1 MALRVLT
8 WLVSLAVHITLT
20 LMMLLPTGSAA
31 LEEGSGHD
39 AMVVEQG
46 IALEGLVKLG
56 EDEVSVEPVEA
67 PPVSAAQPV
76 PDELKQIQDQQVITS
91 TAGAEQEDIN
101 KPQKEVVDQPEPP
114 KVAALEQE
122 NVIVQHES
130 SGAEKK
136 GGDTTVQLAYMGKL
150 RSHLERSK
158 VNPRTQLTGTAVVRF
173 KVGPTG
179 GLISREIVTSSG
191 SKVLDDAALAS
202 IDKASPFPPMPKD
215 LQRDDIEISVPFKFS
230 VR

>member
-8 WLVSLAVHITLT
+8 WLVSLTVHIALA
-20 LMMLLPTGSAA
+20 LLMLLPTGSAA

-46 IALEGLVKLG
+46 IALEGLAKLG

-67 PPVSAAQPV
+67 PPASAAQPV

-136 GGDTTVQLAYMGKL
+136 GGDTTAQLAYMGKL

-173 KVGPTG
+173 KVAPNGD
-179 GLISREIVTSSG
+179 LISREIVSSSG

-202 IDKASPFPPMPKD
+202 IDKSSPFPPMPKD
-215 LQRDDIEISVPFKFS
+215 LHRDEIEISVPFKFS

>member
-8 WLVSLAVHITLT
+8 WLVSLAVHITLG

-39 AMVVEQG
+39 TMVVEQG
-46 IALEGLVKLG
+46 IALEGLAKLG

-91 TAGAEQEDIN
+91 TAGPEQEDIK
-101 KPQKEVVDQPEPP
+101 KPEKEVVDKPQPPQ
-114 KVAALEQE
+114 VAALEQE

-136 GGDTTVQLAYMGKL
+136 GADTTAQLAYMGRL

-158 VNPRTQLTGTAVVRF
+158 VNPRTQFTGTAVVRF
-173 KVGPTG
+173 KVGPNG
-179 GLISREIVTSSG
+179 DLMSREIVNSSG

-215 LQRDDIEISVPFKFS
+215 LHRDEIEISVPFKFS